1 MQTIKQAA
9 TEFLSHHR
17 IAVTGVA
24 RHAEGHGANVVYQ
37 RLRERGYEVY
47 AWTVNESDDIDLCR
61 RLGVTGIISDRP
73 GYVRERL
80 G

>member
-1 MQTIKQAA
+1 MEVLPPGLRGGQLPYGARAGGPGISLLRARPQ
-9 TEFLSHHR
+9 
-17 IAVTGVA
+17 IA
-24 RHAEGHGANVVYQ
+24 E

-47 AWTVNESDDIDLCR
+47 VWTVNESDDIDLCR